1 MKQPTL
7 LVPYAGPDASG
18 DNFDVYMYLRPET
31 NGVLTE
37 SVIMKTIVSD
47 TRWKDG
53 VKLVYMANY
62 PGDFI
67 HTRHLIEHH
76 YRLKIHFAEKGGSA
90 FTPGMIRAFEEQFR
104 MPFDAGKVLGSFDAL
119 KYTGLDEESL
129 FGYRVHDE
137 DMLVALGQNIKRYGD
152 IWIVNY
158 DIPAILH
165 RNTFETDIAVMVFRV
180 ALSWKEFQNLVAA
193 MSEHLV
199 EAGVLAPDTAPSRAF
214 HHSKSPWEQLLD
226 GIDFLWGVDISDG
239 GAEDD
244 ISFGAY
250 MMNQGYSR
258 ETLKDIIRRP
268 LVLYRDETGDQK
280 LPVTD
285 SGQSDDSRNLKEA
298 NIFELCTGMNYADA
312 EAAWKRVVRPVD
324 LSRNTASGPM
334 QDITPGGSGETG

>member
-47 TRWKDG
+47 TGWKEG

-76 YRLKIHFAEKGGSA
+76 YRLKIYFARNGGKI
-90 FTPGMIRAFEEQFR
+90 FTSGMREAFEAKFNQSFNE
-104 MPFDAGKVLGSFDAL
+104 DKVLGSFDSLA
-119 KYTGLDEESL
+119 YTGLDEEGL
-129 FGYRVHDE
+129 FSYRVDDE
-137 DMLVALGQNIKRYGD
+137 DMLVVLGQNIKRYGD
-152 IWIVNY
+152 VWIVNY
-158 DIPAILH
+158 DMPAVLH

-180 ALSWKEFQNLVAA
+180 GLSWDEFQILVGS

-199 EAGVLAPDTAPSRAF
+199 EAGVLTPHTAPSRAF

-239 GAEDD
+239 GAEDN

-250 MMNQGYSR
+250 LMNSGYSR
-258 ETLKDIIRRP
+258 DKIKEIIRRP
-268 LVLYRDETGDQK
+268 LVIYKDEDGTK
-280 LPVTD
+280 
-285 SGQSDDSRNLKEA
+285 KEG
-298 NIFELCTGMNYADA
+298 NIFEICSGMSYRRA
-312 EAAWKRVVRPVD
+312 EATWKSVVKVID
-324 LSRNTASGPM
+324 LSVN
-334 QDITPGGSGETG
+334 

>member
-18 DNFDVYMYLRPET
+18 NSFDVYMYLRPET

-37 SVIMKTIVSD
+37 SVIMKTIVSAAE
-47 TRWKDG
+47 WKKG

-76 YRLKIHFAEKGGSA
+76 YRLKVHFARKGGKS

-104 MPFDAGKVLGSFDAL
+104 QPFNPDKVLGSFDAL
-119 KYTGLDEESL
+119 EYTGLDEENL
-129 FGYRVHDE
+129 FSYRVHDE

-180 ALSWKEFQNLVAA
+180 ALSWEEFQKLVSA

-199 EAGVLAPDTAPSRAF
+199 EAGILDPHTAPSRAF

-226 GIDFLWGVDISDG
+226 GIDFLWGVNITDG

-250 MMNQGYSR
+250 MMNRGYSR
-258 ETLKDIIRRP
+258 ETLKDIIRNP
-268 LVLYRDETGDQK
+268 LVIYRDKGGEPGI
-280 LPVTD
+280 PGEPGAAAD
-285 SGQSDDSRNLKEA
+285 SGSLKEA

-312 EAAWKRVVRPVD
+312 EAAWKRVVAPVD
-324 LSRNTASGPM
+324 LSTDVTSDAPS
-334 QDITPGGSGETG
+334 DLS